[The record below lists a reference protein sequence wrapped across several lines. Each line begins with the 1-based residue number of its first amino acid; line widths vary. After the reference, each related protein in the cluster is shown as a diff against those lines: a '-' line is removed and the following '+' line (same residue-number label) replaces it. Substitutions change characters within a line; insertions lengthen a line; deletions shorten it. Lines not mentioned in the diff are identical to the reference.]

1 MDSAL
6 SPQKLLFITLLLIF
20 LQMSLISPMVV
31 FPFKI
36 SSVNYNGNI
45 TQNDKERNS
54 LNYKTILC
62 KNLEGKNKTCKYS
75 ALCSYV
81 HGENE
86 LRKKYDNLCQT
97 PLMIPNI
104 T

>member
-1 MDSAL
+1 MNNRN
-6 SPQKLLFITLLLIF
+6 F
-20 LQMSLISPMVV
+20 
-31 FPFKI
+31 
-36 SSVNYNGNI
+36 I

-104 T
+104 TWIRIHNFMPMDLAQMMGNQPVDMTQL